1 MRRTMQQV
9 HEAGEHALMPRAECP
24 QCEAE
29 RREEARLQSST
40 EPVGATEHGYFCS
53 CEVCRA
59 KARRRAAAS
68 SGRRT
73 L

>member
-1 MRRTMQQV
+1 MKRTMQQV
-9 HEAGEHALMPRAECP
+9 HAAGEHALMPRETCP
-24 QCEAE
+24 ACVAE
-29 RREEARLQSST
+29 REEEKRALYAT
-40 EPVGATEHGYFCS
+40 KPVTTLFHGYFCG

-68 SGRRT
+68 SGRLT

>member
-1 MRRTMQQV
+1 MGRAMQEV

-29 RREEARLQSST
+29 KRAEVRLQSST
-40 EPVGATEHGYFCS
+40 KPVGSLEHGYFCS

-68 SGRRT
+68 SGRLT